1 MKRFQLKKCIF
12 VLLYAVCIC
21 TAFAENSDEPQK
33 IVFTFEDAV
42 KTALEQNPELERAE
56 IDFASAARNKLNSWN
71 NFLPSFSL
79 SAGGS
84 AKHDFENGSFGN
96 FSWSGSAGLSL
107 GLNANIPAKMALTN
121 TAYEISLASY
131 KKQQAELIA
140 SVASSFYSL
149 INSQKNLEILE
160 DSRNLAKQLYEQSME
175 NYRSGLASELALL
188 QSEYAYRSTAPQIT
202 SAQSAYKSSLEKF
215 KQILGLSS
223 ETEVELEGSIELKEL
238 SLPSHEKLV
247 EEYTQNRYDVV
258 LKKLAL
264 EQAKLQK
271 ASATAQAYAP
281 SINLSEKFSLSEKKV
296 GSGVGESG
304 GFTGTFNISVSIP
317 LNSYIPGSAGS
328 LSLKDNADSVT
339 KAELQLEETVRTAKQ
354 AVTSAAEETGRLW
367 ETLSVSRLNKKI
379 AERTYELSIEGYRA
393 GLVSQTDLES
403 NRQKMVSAQQS
414 VLQAEAAYLTG
425 VYTLANALNLS
436 VDELYEKFGKEDIR

>member
-12 VLLYAVCIC
+12 FLLYVFCFCAV
-21 TAFAENSDEPQK
+21 FAENSDESQK

-42 KTALEQNPELERAE
+42 KTALEQNPDLKLTEISLE
-56 IDFASAARNKLNSWN
+56 SAARNKRNSWN
-71 NFLPSFSL
+71 NFLPSLSL
-79 SAGGS
+79 GLGGN
-84 AKHDFENGSFGN
+84 AKHDFDNGSFGN

-107 GLNANIPAKMALTN
+107 NLNANIPAKMALTN
-121 TAYEISLASY
+121 TAYKISLASY
-131 KKQQAELIA
+131 KKQQAELMA

-149 INSQKNLEILE
+149 ITSQKNLEILE

-175 NYRSGLASELALL
+175 NYRNGLASELALL
-188 QSEYAYRSTAPQIT
+188 QSEYSYRSIAPQIS

-258 LKKLAL
+258 LRKLAL

-271 ASATAQAYAP
+271 TSATAQAYAP
-281 SINLSEKFSLSEKKV
+281 SINLSENFNISEGK
-296 GSGVGESG
+296 G
-304 GFTGTFNISVSIP
+304 GDTFLKSGTFNISLSIP
-317 LNSYIPGSAGS
+317 LNSYIPGSSGS
-328 LSLKDNADSVT
+328 LSLKDYADSVT

-367 ETLSVSRLNKKI
+367 ETFSVSSLNKKI

-436 VDELYEKFGKEDIR
+436 VDELYENFGKEDIR